1 MLVLLVQVQVTQVH
15 KVGVLVEVLETTEA
29 VGVVEEVVLVLVMVV
44 MGEILALVE
53 ELVGE
58 TMEVLTE

>member
-1 MLVLLVQVQVTQVH
+1 MLVLLVQVQVSQVH

>member
-1 MLVLLVQVQVTQVH
+1 MLVLLVQVQVSQVH

-29 VGVVEEVVLVLVMVV
+29 AAVVEEVVLVLVMVV